1 MKKLITTIAA
11 LALAVASYGQTGVK
25 TTSTLAEYFSGNWNG
40 NFYAGGWG
48 ADYVPG
54 AFSNTTYESGTTT
67 GVSDPFAYYMTGSTG
82 LSAGDVYSTY
92 TDKWTLSVNTP
103 APSTYGLGAGNIT
116 VGSLASYDN
125 RYSIPYWM
133 AEGPWQGSNSIT
145 PNTFSIKVTNN
156 TTMAGFIR
164 FELHSAGRFDGSL
177 VIQRLEFALPA
188 NKTSYLTANVTLSQF
203 AGLLIRT
210 TGIVGDIEIDDLRLG
225 FALPTGITTLIEAN
239 NSTTVAGGGSLS
251 FAIPSVT
258 GSVEYANEIP
268 FLSVSPST
276 LGTIDQTGAFTA
288 GTNGGVV
295 TITAASYGVSSM
307 YVVTIPTVYITSSTI
322 VGVTSLATSATS
334 TYSISGITPSNA
346 QDPTSTVWISSN
358 TAVATI
364 NATTGVLTGVSVG
377 TTNVSAKHILSNNT
391 TITSNAIAVNVF
403 AYVTSATVSGAAA
416 LTVGGMATYSI
427 SGITPSNA
435 QAPTLNVFKS
445 SNTAVA
451 TIDGTSGALK
461 AVGAGTTTVYAL
473 HTLSNNTVITSAGV
487 TLVVSSV
494 AGPNSISAGLSASD
508 FSVAPNPT
516 TDAVSVS
523 APVAVSGLKVYSLTG
538 VEVASSSTTSVSLSG
553 ASAGVYILEI
563 STANGSV
570 FKRVIKE

>member
-11 LALAVASYGQTGVK
+11 LALAVASYGQTNI
-25 TTSTLAEYFSGNWNG
+25 TTWKEQFTGTWSGNWYFGCMPSTYDYPGGNG
-40 NFYAGGWG
+40 CSTVKSPFFSLGNANDVITINGVNTRIYAARGVSDRIAVNGQFGDMTDALTLTVDNPSNNFEDRSLFWHIREEPWVNANGFNLDITTNPYVTLKVNNMTTFAGVVELGVVDEGNRFGG
-48 ADYVPG
+48 AAQTQSFTLAPNAVNYLVFNP
-54 AFSNTTYESGTTT
+54 SGTTNLR
-67 GVSDPFAYYMTGSTG
+67 GF
-82 LSAGDVYSTY
+82 
-92 TDKWTLSVNTP
+92 
-103 APSTYGLGAGNIT
+103 
-116 VGSLASYDN
+116 
-125 RYSIPYWM
+125 R
-133 AEGPWQGSNSIT
+133 
-145 PNTFSIKVTNN
+145 IKVKN
-156 TTMAGFIR
+156 
-164 FELHSAGRFDGSL
+164 
-177 VIQRLEFALPA
+177 
-188 NKTSYLTANVTLSQF
+188 
-203 AGLLIRT
+203 
-210 TGIVGDIEIDDLRLG
+210 IVGDVDFDDLRAG
-225 FALPTGITTLIEAN
+225 FALPTGVTALIEAN
-239 NSTTVAGGGSLS
+239 NSTTVAGGGTLS

-288 GTNGGVV
+288 GSTGGVV
-295 TITAASYGVSSM
+295 TITAASYGVSSI

-346 QDPTSTVWISSN
+346 EAPTSTVWMSSN

-403 AYVTSATVSGAAA
+403 TYVTSATVSGAAA